1 MRCRAR
7 VAAWTRSFQL
17 RGGFAERAQLVPGGH
32 AFDQILKIVLDHGV
46 GDGLLVGEVI
56 VQKAARHARFA
67 GDGGHAG
74 GGDPFGFVKLARRQH
89 DVAGGSLKPRALPDL
104 PRDGVRQVRI
114 ESG

>member
-1 MRCRAR
+1 MDTQFFSSEG
-7 VAAWTRSFQL
+7 VSPN
-17 RGGFAERAQLVPGGH
+17 AQLVPGGH
-32 AFDQILKIVLDHGV
+32 AFDQILEIVLDYGV

-56 VQKAARHARFA
+56 VQKAARHAGLA